1 MISAPALSRALRRQS
16 SAVLILAALSAFSAR
31 AHAADEAAR
40 AKESFKA
47 GAAAYAAGE
56 YLAAIQAL
64 ESAYELMP
72 LPAIAFSLAQ
82 AERKQYFVSHESA
95 HLTRSI
101 RLFRQ
106 YLREVPSGGRRADA
120 LEALS
125 QLELLEATKVRAPRT
140 DTQEVRAAQPARV
153 LISAEAPSARISL
166 DGAPAVPAPLIRE
179 VTPGKHRVEV
189 QAPGFESG
197 REEVLAVTGEL
208 TRKDVVLRER
218 PARLGIWAPPDSEL
232 YVDGSYVSPGG
243 AGVTLAM
250 AGGKHRI
257 ALLANG
263 HKISYRDVT
272 LQRGSAQSLRLTLEP
287 TAQRNASYVLFIAG
301 SAALGAGL
309 ITSALAVQAENRAE
323 YFLGQRG
330 RRNVE
335 DLELSNYKA
344 AVNSRNTLQ
353 IATGVS
359 LGAALGMF
367 ITGLFLHELD
377 APDPERAR
385 RDGNQAPAR
394 PRRRP
399 DAASVRIHPEIG
411 FNQLGAVLNVSL

>member
-1 MISAPALSRALRRQS
+1 MSRPLTSRKALRRRLS
-16 SAVLILAALSAFSAR
+16 LVLVFAALGGLSSR
-31 AHAADEAAR
+31 AYGADDAAR

-64 ESAYELMP
+64 DAAYDLMP

-82 AERKQYFVSHESA
+82 AERKQYFVSNEPA

-125 QLELLEATKVRAPRT
+125 QLELLEATKVRAPRA
-140 DTQEVRAAQPARV
+140 DTPEVRVAQPARV
-153 LISAEAPSARISL
+153 LISTDAPSARISL
-166 DGAPAVPAPLIRE
+166 DGAPAVAAPLIRE

-189 QAPGFESG
+189 QAPGFEAS
-197 REEVLAVTGEL
+197 RDEVLAVTGEL

-218 PARLGIWAPPDSEL
+218 PARLGVWTPADSEL
-232 YVDGSYVSPGG
+232 YVDGNYVSPGG
-243 AGVTLAM
+243 AGVTLSM

-287 TAQRNASYVLFIAG
+287 TTQRNAAYGLFIAG
-301 SAALGAGL
+301 SAALAAGL
-309 ITSALAVQAENRAE
+309 ITSAWAVQAENRAE
-323 YFLGQRG
+323 YFLGQRE
-330 RRNVE
+330 RRNVS
-335 DLELSNYKA
+335 DVELSKYKE
-344 AVNSRNTLQ
+344 AVRSRNTLQ
-353 IATGVS
+353 IFTGVS
-359 LGAALGMF
+359 LGAALGMA

-385 RDGNQAPAR
+385 RDGNQGPSR
-394 PRRRP
+394 LRRKP
-399 DAASVRIHPEIG
+399 DAARLRVHPEIG
-411 FNQLGAVLNVSL
+411 FNQFGAVLNVSL